1 MDGFD
6 LTGLLGGLG
15 LDIMMVTAVVH
26 ATNMAKE
33 KLKEWT
39 WDDKFSRLY
48 FLVPFMVAFVLC
60 FVSGGM
66 KLDWMLAKST
76 VIYGAVATAAWR
88 GYKVGIKGE

>member
-1 MDGFD
+1 M
-6 LTGLLGGLG
+6 TGLLGALG
-15 LDIMMVTAVVH
+15 LDVMMVTAVVQ

-39 WDDKFSRLY
+39 WDDKFARFY
-48 FLVPFMVAFVLC
+48 FLVPFIVAFGLC
-60 FVSGGM
+60 FLSQGT
-66 KLDWMLAKST
+66 KLDYALLKST